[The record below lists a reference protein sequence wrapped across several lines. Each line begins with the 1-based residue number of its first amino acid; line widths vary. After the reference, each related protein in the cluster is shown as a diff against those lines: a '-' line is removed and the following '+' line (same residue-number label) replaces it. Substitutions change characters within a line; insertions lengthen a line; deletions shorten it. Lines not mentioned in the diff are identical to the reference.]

1 MLQNKYFQPF
11 QSGKGF
17 PLLRASNLRDPPTN
31 STWWLYHIA
40 YGGEVSLK
48 QFKLQVLL
56 HFHYMLLGIA
66 LPSLE
71 SIYTDCVCVR
81 PLPLNYYHLHITI
94 TPPPFTKNR
103 SKLSFLSQA
112 IKPLKAEE
120 SVCILFALF

>member
-11 QSGKGF
+11 QSAKGF
-17 PLLRASNLRDPPTN
+17 PLLRASNLRDPLTN

-71 SIYTDCVCVR
+71 SIYTDCVCVSS
-81 PLPLNYYHLHITI
+81 LTI
-94 TPPPFTKNR
+94 T
-103 SKLSFLSQA
+103 LCVY
-112 IKPLKAEE
+112 I
-120 SVCILFALF
+120 VCIILM